1 MSPPARGPG
10 LVAVLLFLAASTL
23 WASPSRLPQRPFT
36 FIYDLQGEAGQRS
49 LLNYRLT
56 TYFLPLSPRDVT
68 RLEAVRA
75 EIRQAADKG
84 LMVVAALP
92 TCLTEGTAITPYDRV
107 YRGQV
112 EELVGYLVRE
122 LGAEP
127 GLTAWATADY
137 LERQLRFSDADFR
150 LFLQGKYPTLE
161 ALNEAWGA
169 RLPTWAQITLKTPEA
184 LDATAV
190 HKVGRA
196 SVEVADFKA
205 AAYHEV
211 MAHWLSAI
219 RAADP
224 LRPVLTGR
232 VSLYRSLLSVP
243 EGYDVI
249 CVSMPPS
256 VLEAD
261 YLGHNMQALDIA
273 RRGGKFAVLAV
284 LEPPVPGMTAHADDR
299 LKDWVNLAAVHGAC
313 GVAFAPLESLEDGL
327 YVERRQR
334 DRDQRIGSALRATAG
349 MLWGET
355 PRATTAVLYSPYAAG
370 FEVTAQP
377 VYGYL
382 RGLLP
387 GQPSN
392 LLGDLARG
400 TRWGVVDVLGV
411 GDLASSDLARYGAI
425 LAPTCLS
432 LPPEAGAALDRYVAQ
447 GGLLLADLGLGMAQS
462 GAWELPPQP
471 WAQWLGLA
479 EITGLS
485 IKVGNLRVGETLVEL
500 PSVRRGMVSRGT
512 YRTGAGGSSGPA
524 TGRLTYTFGGP
535 TAEVR
540 LLEGALPLAVAG
552 VRFDQERRPLF
563 SGLIANRSGRGL
575 TLYATHTL
583 WADWPLSDPLSQAL
597 HGDLLARRA
606 RVVENR
612 VGGLLQEGVYWSAGD
627 RTLTAANTSRH
638 AAPLSLTVMSAAS
651 RAVLGGASRHLAAP
665 QASGWPPGTV
675 QVEGLVPGKGQLALQ
690 WVPLLVQPY
699 EGQVTALVSQY
710 EAANV
715 EFTIGGPDAVLRPQ
729 GDSLRLT
736 ATQPAEVR
744 VVLRDG
750 AYRVRPRSEHVVRR
764 VSRGGQETRHQLT
777 ANERGEL
784 DLSGVF
790 RQDRISLS
798 PSQ

>member
-1 MSPPARGPG
+1 M
-10 LVAVLLFLAASTL
+10 AVLLLLAGSTL

-36 FIYDLQGEAGQRS
+36 FIYDLQGERGQRT
-49 LLNYRLT
+49 LLDYGLT
-56 TYFLPLSPRDVT
+56 THYLTLQPRDVI
-68 RLEAVRA
+68 RLEAIRA
-75 EIRQAADKG
+75 EIRQAAAKG
-84 LMVVAALP
+84 LMVVAGLP
-92 TCLTEGTAITPYDRV
+92 TGLTEGTAVSPYDRA

-112 EELVGYLVRE
+112 QELVGYLVRE

-137 LERQLRFSDADFR
+137 LERQLRFTDEDFR
-150 LFLQGKYPTLE
+150 LFLQARYPAFE

-169 RLPTWAQITLKTPEA
+169 RLPTWAQINMKTPES
-184 LDATAV
+184 LDAGAL
-190 HKVGRA
+190 HRVGRA
-196 SVEVADFKA
+196 SVDLADYKA

-211 MAHWLSAI
+211 MAHWLAAI

-243 EGYDVI
+243 DGYDVI

-261 YLGHNMQALDIA
+261 YLGHNMQALDMA

-284 LEPPVPGMTAHADDR
+284 LEPPVPGMAAHTDER

-313 GVAFAPLESLEDGL
+313 GVAFAPLEALEDGL
-327 YVERRQR
+327 SIERRQR

-349 MLWGET
+349 MVWGEQ

-370 FEVTAQP
+370 FEVSAQP

-387 GQPSN
+387 GQPSG
-392 LLGDLARG
+392 LLADLGRG
-400 TRWGVVDVLGV
+400 TRWGGIDVLGV
-411 GDLASSDLARYGAI
+411 ADLASSELSGYGAI
-425 LAPTCLS
+425 IAPACLS
-432 LPPEAGAALDRYVAQ
+432 LPPEGSEALDRYVAQ
-447 GGLLLADLGLGMAQS
+447 GGALLADLGLGMAQS
-462 GAWELPPQP
+462 GAWELPPAP
-471 WAQWLGLA
+471 WADLLGLA
-479 EITGLS
+479 EIVSVGVR
-485 IKVGNLRVGETLVEL
+485 VGNLTVGESLPDL

-512 YRTGAGGSSGPA
+512 YRAGAGSSSGPA

-535 TAEVR
+535 VAEVR
-540 LLEGALPLAVAG
+540 LREGALPLAVAG
-552 VRFDQERRPLF
+552 VRFDRERRPLF
-563 SGLIANRSGRGL
+563 AGLIANRSGRGL

-583 WADWPLSDPLSQAL
+583 WTDWPLSDPLSQAL

-606 RVVENR
+606 RVVDNR
-612 VGGLLQEGVYWSAGD
+612 ATGLMQSGVHWSAGAES
-627 RTLTAANTSRH
+627 LTAANTGRH
-638 AAPLSLTVMSAAS
+638 EAPLNLTVMSAGS

-665 QASGWPPGTV
+665 QAAGWPPGTV
-675 QVEGLVPGKGQLALQ
+675 QVEGLIPGKGQLALKL
-690 WVPLLVQPY
+690 VPLLVQPY
-699 EGQVTALVSQY
+699 AGQVTAMVAECTQ
-710 EAANV
+710 AGV
-715 EFTIGGPDAVLRPQ
+715 EFTIGGPDAVLRAQ
-729 GDSLRLT
+729 GGALRMT

-750 AYRVRPRSEHVVRR
+750 AYRVEPGSGHEVRR
-764 VSRGGQETRHQLT
+764 VSRGGQETRHSLT

-790 RQDRISLS
+790 RQDRISIS
-798 PSQ
+798 PRQ